1 MSPASYVGKLIALT
15 AVAIGLVNI
24 TFVINTI
31 GDCFEEVFRNY
42 LNVRTR
48 EIELDRGAFIR
59 HNVNEAKKMVE
70 QLHLK
75 RSSTY
80 PMPKI
85 FKRKNNRTVV

>member
-48 EIELDRGAFIR
+48 ELELDRNAYIR
-59 HNVNEAKKMVE
+59 QNINEAKKMVQ
-70 QLHLK
+70 QLYLK

-80 PMPKI
+80 PIPKI
-85 FKRKNNRTVV
+85 FNRKNDRTVA